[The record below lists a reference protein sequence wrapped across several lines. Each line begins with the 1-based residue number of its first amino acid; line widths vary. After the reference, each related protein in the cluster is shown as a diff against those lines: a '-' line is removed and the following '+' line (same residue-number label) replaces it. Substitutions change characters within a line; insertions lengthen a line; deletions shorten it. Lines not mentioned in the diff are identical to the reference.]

1 MHSRKCNFL
10 HKPLVRLHYFYCH
23 FWNSPNL
30 SWVWVNDNIFY
41 CGIVACRVVENGK
54 KKLAPKGRDTC
65 APSLLRPTSAPR
77 LLFYLQIAGSTNFKW
92 FWSSKWMKTFIFNQ
106 IDKKIVNINV
116 FDAINGWER
125 LKAMPQA
132 KSIRKL
138 TKNFFDTS
146 IRVPVNFPKK
156 KKKKNGPRTPI
167 RKWI

>member
-1 MHSRKCNFL
+1 
-10 HKPLVRLHYFYCH
+10 
-23 FWNSPNL
+23 
-30 SWVWVNDNIFY
+30 
-41 CGIVACRVVENGK
+41 
-54 KKLAPKGRDTC
+54 
-65 APSLLRPTSAPR
+65 
-77 LLFYLQIAGSTNFKW
+77 
-92 FWSSKWMKTFIFNQ
+92 MKTFIFNQ

-156 KKKKNGPRTPI
+156 KKKKKTDQEHQYVNEYKRY
-167 RKWI
+167 RF